1 MKEPISFFV
10 TGEPKGQPRPRAC
23 IRGKRAGVYDP
34 GTAVQWKACV
44 GAAWIRYQDTH
55 GPVEP
60 HAGPVALALTFTI
73 ARPASHYGSGKNA
86 AMLKPSAPAI
96 PTGKPDFDNLAKAV
110 ADELTNCGAWR
121 DDAQISSC
129 IIRKR
134 YADTAAQGCRVTI
147 TEDAA

>member
-1 MKEPISFFV
+1 MREPISFFI
-10 TGEPKGQPRPRAC
+10 TGEPKGQPRPRAV

-44 GAAWIRYQDTH
+44 AAAWILYVKKH
-55 GPVEP
+55 GPIEP
-60 HAGPVALALTFTI
+60 HSGPVALSLTFNI

-86 AMLKPSAPAI
+86 AKLKPSAPAI

-110 ADELTNCGAWR
+110 ADELTNRGAWR